1 MFWGVV
7 AALFI
12 SFNKFL
18 IRRPLY
24 RNIPEGADVDISSLP
39 GGEDELVVA
48 LGEVAPGFEH
58 LMNDKSL
65 DAELA

>member
-1 MFWGVV
+1 LFWGVI

-18 IRRPLY
+18 VQRPLY

-39 GGEDELVVA
+39 GGDDDLVVA
-48 LGEVAPGFEH
+48 RGDVAPGFEH
-58 LMNDKSL
+58 LN
-65 DAELA
+65 A